1 MGEWLPRTTGALV
14 ADGALVIGD
23 GYRAKV
29 EELRGGGPLF
39 LRAGALSDNGFSWAG
54 LDAFDQDARVDG
66 KLGEAGDL
74 VITTKGNS
82 IGRVGRVPDNAPSFV
97 YSPHLSYWRVV
108 DRAQIDSGY
117 LYYWA
122 RSREFSTQLRQLA
135 FGTDMAPYFSLR
147 DQLRVVVSLPSIPVQ
162 RAIAEVLGALDE
174 KIAANE
180 RVLESADTLARSVWN
195 EATFGGQLVPL
206 SQLANFVN
214 GRAFT
219 KGATGTGRVV
229 VRIAELNSG
238 IGSSTV
244 YNDIE
249 VPEEH
254 LVRPGDLLFAWSG
267 SLTVARWYRPEA
279 IVNQHIF
286 KVIPKPDYP
295 MWLVNQAIRSKLAE
309 FKAIAS
315 DKATTMGHIQRR
327 HLDEPVPIARRESV
341 ERIDATMSSLWSVA
355 LAAEVENLR
364 LAATRDELLP
374 LLMSGRVT
382 VKAAEQI
389 VGDST

>member
-1 MGEWLPRTTGALV
+1 MGEWRRVSLGDV
-14 ADGALVIGD
+14 ADEVTVGHVGSMTHE
-23 GYRAKV
+23 YR
-29 EELRGGGPLF
+29 RSGIPF
-39 LRAGALSDNGFSWAG
+39 LRSQNVRPHRVDLTDVKFIDDDFHTKLKKSALSPGDVVTVRTGNPGVSAVIPES
-54 LDAFDQDARVDG
+54 LAVANCS
-66 KLGEAGDL
+66 DL
-74 VITTKGNS
+74 VITRPG
-82 IGRVGRVPDNAPSFV
+82 PDLDAKW
-97 YSPHLSYWRVV
+97 LSYYMNYVITSH
-108 DRAQIDSGY
+108 IDGHLVGAVQQHFNVKS
-117 LYYWA
+117 A
-122 RSREFSTQLRQLA
+122 KQLEL
-135 FGTDMAPYFSLR
+135 F
-147 DQLRVVVSLPSIPVQ
+147 LPE
-162 RAIAEVLGALDE
+162 IAEQRRISSVLAALDD
-174 KIAANE
+174 KIATNE

-195 EATFGGQLVPL
+195 EATVGGQPVPL

-219 KGATGTGRVV
+219 KGATGAGRVV

-244 YNDIE
+244 YNDIQ

-295 MWLVNQAIRSKLAE
+295 MWLVNQAVRSKLAD

-327 HLDEPVPIARRESV
+327 HLDEPIPIAKRESV
-341 ERIDATMSSLWSVA
+341 ERIDATMSALWSAA

-382 VKAAEQI
+382 VKASEQI